1 MTDAYPAR
9 RAALFVDFDNIYL
22 ALRDA
27 DRRAAESFAQQP
39 DRWLSWFAKGL
50 HEEQPAHGGD
60 SPGRSILVRR
70 CYLNPHSFGAF
81 RPYFTRAGF
90 SVIDCP
96 ALTGRGKNSADIV
109 MVMDL
114 LDALEH
120 KTRFDEF
127 IILSGDADFTPVL
140 LRLRAHDRR
149 TVVVT
154 NALTAAAYRA
164 AADISVNQ
172 DDFIEE
178 ALGVDAAESRGH
190 PAKTGEL
197 PPLTSLE
204 AIADASVE
212 YLRQHGRV
220 QPNDLIAVFRRNP
233 SFTADSKWLG
243 SGTLRKLCEKLAE
256 LRPQLTIEG
265 SEQSAWTIGLAS
277 ATAAPS
283 EADQLERRAKVLEHV
298 RNLLAASDRPIDAAY
313 LGKVLISDLK
323 VNFKETDWEGAGSL
337 RELLQSADDPH
348 IVVHNA
354 GGGSVLVYDPER
366 HSLREPSPEQAPQ
379 FPRQPELP
387 APLSELA
394 QKVSHVT
401 GCPRLHPDDYRF
413 LFGLIAEYPF
423 APDTNPNQVSAVLR
437 DKCREQGHSISRSN
451 ISFVLTAFR
460 FRRYDLTAPGKSAAQ
475 LAAVFKRNVVDLC
488 ANASLPLSDADVTL
502 LDEWV
507 GSPPQMSGDEVSG
520 VKVSGV
526 RVSGAT
532 PPESARPAD
541 AAWQQGAPADNH
553 ALLPSPWIDVAPP
566 SAPSDPPGQEN
577 ERPATS

>member
-1 MTDAYPAR
+1 MTDARPAR

-27 DRRAAESFAQQP
+27 DRRAADAFAQQP
-39 DRWLSWFAKGL
+39 DRWLAWFAKG
-50 HEEQPAHGGD
+50 EHGEPSAQDGG
-60 SPGRSILVRR
+60 SPGRTILLRR

-154 NALTAAAYRA
+154 NALTAAPYRA
-164 AADISVNQ
+164 AADISVHQ

-178 ALGVDAAESRGH
+178 ALGIDAAENRGQ
-190 PAKTGEL
+190 AKAGDKSGDL
-197 PPLTSLE
+197 PPLNSLE
-204 AIADASVE
+204 AIADASVAYVRE
-212 YLRQHGRV
+212 HGRV

-233 SFTADSKWLG
+233 SFTSDSRWFG
-243 SGTLRKLCEKLAE
+243 FGTLRKLCEKLAE
-256 LRPQLTIEG
+256 LRTELMIEG
-265 SEQSAWTIGLAS
+265 SESSVWTIGLAPS
-277 ATAAPS
+277 AVAAG
-283 EADQLERRAKVLEHV
+283 EGDQAQRRAKVLEHV
-298 RNLLAASDRPIDAAY
+298 RSLLAASDRPIDAAY

-354 GGGSVLVYDPER
+354 GGGSILVYDPER
-366 HSLREPSPEQAPQ
+366 HSLREPAPEQAPQ
-379 FPRQPELP
+379 APRVPELP
-387 APLSELA
+387 PHLGELV

-423 APDTNPNQVSAVLR
+423 EPDTNPNQVSAVLR
-437 DKCREQGHSISRSN
+437 DKCREQGHPVSRASIS
-451 ISFVLTAFR
+451 FTLTAFR
-460 FRRYDLTAPGKSAAQ
+460 FRRYDLTAPGKTATQ

-488 ANASLPLSDADVTL
+488 ANASLPLSQDDIGL
-502 LDEWV
+502 LDEWF
-507 GSPPQMSGDEVSG
+507 GSSPD
-520 VKVSGV
+520 
-526 RVSGAT
+526 
-532 PPESARPAD
+532 
-541 AAWQQGAPADNH
+541 APAAASAAPEPKIDSAWPQEVPGDNH
-553 ALLPSPWIDVAPP
+553 ALAPSPWVDAAPP
-566 SAPSDPPGQEN
+566 SAPPDPPGQES
-577 ERPATS
+577 PAAS